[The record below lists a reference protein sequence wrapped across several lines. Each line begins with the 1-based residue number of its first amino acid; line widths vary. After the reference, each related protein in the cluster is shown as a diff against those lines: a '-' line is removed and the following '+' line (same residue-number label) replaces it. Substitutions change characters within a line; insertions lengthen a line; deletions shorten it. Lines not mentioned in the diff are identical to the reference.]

1 MISCPPHKHC
11 PKPRFKLTRYIIE
24 KNLALL
30 DPEDFLSQALRY
42 YQNYLQHKE
51 LRKHEVL
58 LHYEINTRPDDDMN
72 EFLTKNNW
80 LRYTAGNWL
89 EELSGTSGEQAMES
103 SSTDDHG
110 SESETYQTSFVEM
123 PSEARSEPQDPT
135 QAARKRRSGD
145 DYDPDESSRQGYKR
159 VRVSQEPHKRGIKGG
174 FSAIV

>member
-11 PKPRFKLTRYIIE
+11 PKPRFKLTRYITE

-51 LRKHEVL
+51 LHL
-58 LHYEINTRPDDDMN
+58 P
-72 EFLTKNNW
+72 
-80 LRYTAGNWL
+80 
-89 EELSGTSGEQAMES
+89 
-103 SSTDDHG
+103 
-110 SESETYQTSFVEM
+110 ESETYQTSFVEM

-135 QAARKRRSGD
+135 QAARKRRLGD

-159 VRVSQEPHKRGIKGG
+159 VRVSQESHKRGIKGG

>member
-58 LHYEINTRPDDDMN
+58 LHYEINTRLDDDMN

-110 SESETYQTSFVEM
+110 SGKQLTTEIEMTTGMEIDLPESETYQTSFVEM

-135 QAARKRRSGD
+135 QAARKRRLGD
-145 DYDPDESSRQGYKR
+145 DYDPGESSRQG
-159 VRVSQEPHKRGIKGG
+159 
-174 FSAIV
+174 

>member
-51 LRKHEVL
+51 LHL
-58 LHYEINTRPDDDMN
+58 P
-72 EFLTKNNW
+72 
-80 LRYTAGNWL
+80 
-89 EELSGTSGEQAMES
+89 
-103 SSTDDHG
+103 
-110 SESETYQTSFVEM
+110 ESETYQTSFVEM

-135 QAARKRRSGD
+135 QAARKRRLGD

-159 VRVSQEPHKRGIKGG
+159 VRVSQESHKRGIKGG